1 MLVCLLDIILVK
13 ENKKDNNM
21 KKRLIF
27 KIDKHQVSK
36 FQLQAKELS
45 VLSRVDF
52 VFEIVRSFFKLDRQK
67 IKVLKYN
74 SFILLHVFD

>member
-1 MLVCLLDIILVK
+1 
-13 ENKKDNNM
+13 M

>member
-1 MLVCLLDIILVK
+1 MQ
-13 ENKKDNNM
+13 
-21 KKRLIF
+21 KRLIF